1 MTLLMPSGSRNTDRF
16 QQQRARARVVLIVLT
31 AVLVWG
37 IWRPLPRHGAA
48 LPPERTDS
56 AHYAAIVSSVAQG
69 QPYYEALDAGLRAR
83 GYPTGSVF
91 NWRPPTLTMGLAYVP
106 ILMWSI
112 LGLITIGVIAGTFM
126 LFQRSAPEV
135 MLLAL
140 LMQIGA
146 SAGAFTPLAF
156 VLHETWGGA
165 FIALSALIYTRGH
178 YRSAAVLGI
187 AGLFVRELVAPY
199 VAVCALLALWHWRRG
214 ELAIWVVGGLAWC
227 AFFYFHTLAVSPF
240 IRASDLAHP
249 SWVQFGG
256 GRFVLATIGFGS
268 WFYYLPPWAAAV
280 GGVLLLASPWA
291 PTRAP
296 QVKAAALTYVALFL
310 VVGQAFNQS
319 WGLLTAP
326 LWAVAYGLGAEAIV
340 RLVREAFKLDAVVD
354 LRASAPLGRD

>member
-1 MTLLMPSGSRNTDRF
+1 MRTV
-16 QQQRARARVVLIVLT
+16 RARAILLVLAVVLI
-31 AVLVWG
+31 WG
-37 IWRPLPRHGAA
+37 VWRPLPRHGAT

-56 AHYAAIVSSVAQG
+56 AHYAAVVSRVADG
-69 QPYYEALDAGLRAR
+69 EPYYAALDTGLRAR

-91 NWRPPTLTMGLAYVP
+91 NWRPPTLTMGLARAP
-106 ILMWSI
+106 IVMWVI
-112 LGLITIGVIAGTFM
+112 LGLLTIGVVAGTIM

-146 SAGAFTPLAF
+146 SVGAFTPLAF

-165 FIALSALIYTRGH
+165 FIALSALVYTRGY
-178 YRSAAVLGI
+178 YRSAALLGI
-187 AGLFVRELVAPY
+187 SGLFVRELVAPY
-199 VAVCALLALWHWRRG
+199 VAVCALLALWQRRKG
-214 ELAIWVVGGLAWC
+214 ELAIWVAGGLAWC
-227 AFFYFHTLAVSPF
+227 VFFYLHAMAVKAF
-240 IRASDLAHP
+240 IQPTDLAHP

-296 QVKAAALTYVALFL
+296 HVKAAALTYVALFF
-310 VVGQAFNQS
+310 VVGQPFNQS

-326 LWAVAYGLGAEAIV
+326 LWAIAYGLGAEGVV
-340 RLVREAFKLDAVVD
+340 RLVRDAMHTGAAIKLKTSPS
-354 LRASAPLGRD
+354 SARN